1 MPVPSAFEAIK
12 NDLFKRYDA
21 HLSGNEN
28 GLFVTV
34 ASGAANEEVQ
44 TALESSALQ
53 LGFPK
58 GAGGQAVTAI
68 NNVEQLEPKE
78 LIFIIETLDPLAVVA
93 SDVTATKSLADAYHM
108 QIALEVE
115 QRLLG
120 RPLLCFENFESKISS
135 PEGKKLTWK
144 LLKQLRDH
152 V

>member
-1 MPVPSAFEAIK
+1 MPSAFEAIK
-12 NDLFKRYDA
+12 NDIFKRYGA

-34 ASGAANEEVQ
+34 CSGTTNEYAQ
-44 TALESSALQ
+44 NALESSALQ

-58 GAGGQAVTAI
+58 DAGGQAVTALQ
-68 NNVEQLEPKE
+68 NAEQLEPKE

-93 SDVTATKSLADAYHM
+93 YDIKATKALADAYHM
-108 QIALEVE
+108 QIALETE

-120 RPLLCFENFESKISS
+120 RPLLCFEDFESKISS
-135 PEGKKLTWK
+135 PEGKKLAWK

-152 V
+152 A